1 MNGRLKSS
9 VRWHDHRDRPPT
21 LTPAT
26 RYPTPSHPPA
36 YEEKIYRAH
45 FANGGMLDLFQQHWD
60 VNLPPESLTGLTVE
74 EAQRKRT
81 EKMMAAA
88 YGSH

>member
-1 MNGRLKSS
+1 MIIQSIELVARAN
-9 VRWHDHRDRPPT
+9 
-21 LTPAT
+21 A
-26 RYPTPSHPPA
+26 PS
-36 YEEKIYRAH
+36 YEEKFYRAH
-45 FANGGMLDLFQQHWD
+45 LDTGEALDLFQQHWD
-60 VNLPPESLTGLTVE
+60 VNLPPESLIGLTVD

>member
-1 MNGRLKSS
+1 MIIQS
-9 VRWHDHRDRPPT
+9 VELIAR
-21 LTPAT
+21 ANA
-26 RYPTPSHPPA
+26 PS
-36 YEEKIYRAH
+36 YEEKFYRAH
-45 FANGGMLDLFQQHWD
+45 FANGGMLVLFQQHWD
-60 VNLPPESLTGLTVE
+60 VNLPPESLIGLTVE